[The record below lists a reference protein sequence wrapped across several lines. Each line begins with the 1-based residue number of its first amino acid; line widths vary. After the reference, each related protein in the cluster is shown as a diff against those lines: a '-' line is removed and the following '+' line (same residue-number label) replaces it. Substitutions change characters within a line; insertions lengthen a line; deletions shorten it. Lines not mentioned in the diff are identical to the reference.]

1 MTTGEVTMT
10 NLNRYFPQ
18 SIPHPSET
26 LVEKL
31 QEIGMG
37 PKELAIRTGKPEK
50 TITAVLNGE
59 SSITPEM
66 AILFEN
72 VLKIPAHFWLK
83 NQRDYDEYVARTK
96 RIAVIE
102 GAVDWA
108 KSFPYSQ
115 MAKFGWVPATHKA
128 EEKVVELFHFFGFSN
143 KTAWEN
149 YYLNQKLKLSFRISL
164 KHTSEPYAVSAWL
177 RQGEILASR
186 MQVGEFNERKFKANL
201 EAIKGIMA
209 VQPPDFF
216 QKLQSLCAEAGV
228 KVVYTPCLPKAPISG
243 SSRWIN
249 DTPLIQL
256 SARYGQNDRFWFT
269 FFHEA
274 GHILMHGKKYISLE
288 NIELSESEADKEKEA
303 DEFSVNWTFTT
314 EQEEEVLASAPLHEE
329 AIATFAK
336 KFNTHPAI
344 IIGRFQ
350 HKGLLPYH
358 VGRKFIVP
366 VNLEGEE
373 SEC

>member
-1 MTTGEVTMT
+1 MTT

-31 QEIGMG
+31 QELGMG

-72 VLKIPAHFWLK
+72 VLKIPAPFWLK
-83 NQRDYDEYVARTK
+83 NQRDYDEYIARTK
-96 RIAVIE
+96 RTAIIE
-102 GAVDWA
+102 EATDWA
-108 KSFPYSQ
+108 KEFPYARMS
-115 MAKFGWVPATHKA
+115 KFGWVPATRKA
-128 EEKVVELFHFFGFSN
+128 EEKVAELFHFFGFSN

-164 KHTSEPYAVSAWL
+164 KHTSEPFAVSAWL
-177 RQGEILASR
+177 RQGEILASK
-186 MQVGEFNERKFKANL
+186 MQVADFNERKFKNNL
-201 EAIKGIMA
+201 EKIKGIMA

-216 QKLQSLCAEAGV
+216 QKLQSLCAGAGV
-228 KVVYTPCLPKAPISG
+228 KIVYTPCLPKAPISG

-314 EQEEEVLASAPLHEE
+314 EQEEEVLKSAPLQED

-344 IIGRFQ
+344 IIGRFH

-366 VNLEGEE
+366 VNLEEDR
-373 SEC
+373 